1 MGFLD
6 KIKENIQETAT
17 MAREGIG
24 DLQTKR
30 ELGQAYGELGRKAF
44 DLLESGALQSPELQA
59 QADAVRALKKQLEEE
74 EQAAGGSAPGA

>member
-17 MAREGIG
+17 LAREGFE

-44 DLLESGALQSPELQA
+44 DLIESGRLQEPELEMSADKVRKLKAQLEAEEAAA
-59 QADAVRALKKQLEEE
+59 QAET
-74 EQAAGGSAPGA
+74 

>member
-44 DLLESGALQSPELQA
+44 DLIESGPLQA
-59 QADAVRALKKQLEEE
+59 PQLQAEVDAVRKLKQQLEEE
-74 EQAAGGSAPGA
+74 EEKAAGESASG